1 MTEPTNEELAPDL
14 AAPSAQGNEG
24 GSGAATTKELL
35 ATVRAGLGVVGNTRT
50 AWEALDILLARLE
63 AAERRAESN
72 GENWRLETKR
82 RMAAEREV
90 ERLRGLC
97 ERIADVLPDPMH
109 PAFPREFVDKQV
121 EGVVLLDAAL
131 AEEK

>member
-1 MTEPTNEELAPDL
+1 MSEEQWELWRRDYN
-14 AAPSAQGNEG
+14 AQV
-24 GSGAATTKELL
+24 A
-35 ATVRAGLGVVGNTRT
+35 RA
-50 AWEALDILLARLE
+50 E
-63 AAERRAESN
+63 AAER
-72 GENWRLETKR
+72 K
-82 RMAAEREV
+82 V